1 MFQFFVRS
9 EKVNNG
15 KACITGDDYH
25 HLKDVVRLKAG
36 DKVRISIDTGENY
49 IGVIEDFTEDAVIV
63 ELTEKAEDTELKGKM
78 TLFQG
83 MPKSDKLEFI
93 IEKAVE
99 LGVSEIVPTMME
111 FSVVKIDEKKIAS
124 KVERWQKIAE
134 AAAKQSK
141 RSIVPQVLPPMKY
154 KDAVEYAASNTINL
168 VPYEN
173 ESGSKG
179 TIELL
184 KAVKPEDSV
193 GIFIGPEGG
202 FSEKEISLAREKGM
216 KTVSLG
222 RRILR
227 TETAALTALSLI
239 MMNKEE

>member
-15 KACITGDDYH
+15 LAYITGDDYH
-25 HLKDVVRLKAG
+25 HLRDVVRLKEG

-49 IGVIEDFTEDAVIV
+49 IGVIEDFTEDAAIV
-63 ELTEKAEDTELKGKM
+63 ELTDKAADTELKGKM

-99 LGVSEIVPTMME
+99 LGVSEIVPIMME
-111 FSVVKIDEKKIAS
+111 FSVVKIDEKKIIS

-141 RSIVPQVLPPMKY
+141 RSVIPQIMMPMKY
-154 KDAVEYAASNTINL
+154 KDAVEYAADNTINL

-184 KAVKPEDSV
+184 KAIKPEDSV

-239 MMNKEE
+239 MMSKEE

>member
-1 MFQFFVRS
+1 MFQFFVNSS
-9 EKVNNG
+9 EVNNDS
-15 KACITGDDYH
+15 AHIVGDDYH
-25 HLKDVVRLKAG
+25 HLKDVVRLKIG
-36 DKVRISIDTGENY
+36 DTIRVSVDNGENY
-49 IGVIEDFTEDAVIV
+49 LGTIREFNDEMAIV
-63 ELTEKAEDTELKGKM
+63 ELSERASDTELKGTI

-83 MPKSDKLEFI
+83 MPKADKLEFI

-99 LGVSEIVPTMME
+99 LGCAEVVPVMME
-111 FSVVKIDEKKIAS
+111 HSVVKLDEKKAEN
-124 KVERWQKIAE
+124 KVIRWQKIAE

-141 RSIVPQVLPPMKY
+141 RSIVPKISLPMSY
-154 KDAVEYAASNTINL
+154 KDAIEYAKNNTLNL

-173 ESGSKG
+173 ESGPKG
-179 TIELL
+179 TMKLISGI
-184 KAVKPEDSV
+184 KPEDTI

-202 FSEKEISLAREKGM
+202 FSEKEIRMAKDTGM

-239 MMNKEE
+239 MMCKDE

>member
-15 KACITGDDYH
+15 LAYITGDDYH

-49 IGVIEDFTEDAVIV
+49 IGVIEDFTEDAAIV
-63 ELTEKAEDTELKGKM
+63 ELTDKAADTELKGKM

-83 MPKSDKLEFI
+83 MPKSDKFEFI

-99 LGVSEIVPTMME
+99 LGVTEIVPTMME

-141 RSIVPQVLPPMKY
+141 RSIVPQVLQPMKY

-173 ESGSKG
+173 ESGPKG

-202 FSEKEISLAREKGM
+202 FSEKEIELAREKNM

>member
-15 KACITGDDYH
+15 KTFIMGDDYH

-49 IGVIEDFTEDAVIV
+49 IGVIEDFTEDAAIV
-63 ELTEKAEDTELKGKM
+63 ELTDKAADTELKGKM

-99 LGVSEIVPTMME
+99 LGVTEIVPTMME
-111 FSVVKIDEKKIAS
+111 FSVVKIDEKKIIS

-141 RSIVPQVLPPMKY
+141 RSIVPQVLQPMKY

-173 ESGSKG
+173 ESGPKG

-239 MMNKEE
+239 MMSKEE

>member
-15 KACITGDDYH
+15 LAYITGDDYH
-25 HLKDVVRLKAG
+25 HLKDVVRLKEG

-49 IGVIEDFTEDAVIV
+49 IGVIEDFTEDAAIV
-63 ELTEKAEDTELKGKM
+63 ELTDKAADTELKGKM

-99 LGVSEIVPTMME
+99 LGVTEIVPTMME
-111 FSVVKIDEKKIAS
+111 FSVVKIDEKKIIS

-141 RSIVPQVLPPMKY
+141 RSVVPQIMMPMKY
-154 KDAVEYAASNTINL
+154 KDAVEYAADNTINL

-184 KAVKPEDSV
+184 KAIKPEDSV

-202 FSEKEISLAREKGM
+202 FSGKEISLAREKGM

-239 MMNKEE
+239 MMSKEE